1 MSPRLLPT
9 LRRLAAA
16 GLLGSL
22 LTLAAA
28 GSPPAAPPP
37 YEHRAVHDPDGIGKF
52 FLGREIAHV
61 MGHAGAD
68 WLERPEREAE
78 EQPDR
83 VVEALKLRPG
93 DTVADL
99 GAGTGYFTW
108 RLARAVGPAGRVLA
122 VDIQPEM
129 LEDLRRSMRERA
141 VTNVVAVLGTERDPR
156 LPEAGVDLV
165 LMVDV
170 YHEFAYPREMLA
182 AIRRALKPAGRV
194 AFVEYRAEDRS
205 IPIKPLHKMTE
216 AQVRREAESAG
227 FRWIETVSG
236 LPRQHLLLFQKP
248 AD

>member
-9 LRRLAAA
+9 LRRLAAG

-22 LTLAAA
+22 LALLAA
-28 GSPPAAPPP
+28 GSPPAPPPP

-182 AIRRALKPAGRV
+182 AILRALKPAGRV

-227 FRWIETVSG
+227 FRWIETVSR